1 MGRTAYLGLG
11 PPDWNNDR
19 VRRVVVLVALV
30 FAALAAVV
38 PVARAAQSSS
48 LNTRLARALAVPNV
62 SSSSSAAIAIDL
74 RTREIVFQRNPNLAL
89 VPASNEKLAITYA
102 ALAAFGPS
110 FHIPTDLLGRG
121 ELREGVWHGDLILKG
136 YGDPTLSTDDL
147 RYLARE
153 VRVAGIRRVTGR
165 VVGDESYF
173 DSRRIG
179 PGWKSWYYI
188 NESPPL
194 SALAVDRGR
203 YRGVFA
209 PDPALAA
216 AAILRTE
223 LKRLHVRVAGT
234 AVRGHAQDDAWPL
247 ATSLSPPLHAILRF
261 MNRESDNFTSEL
273 LLKQLGT
280 LEGFRGTTARGGR
293 IVRRTLGDDGI
304 PVIGVRIA
312 DGSGLSRS
320 NRLTAKAL
328 ITLLQIAWEDLELR
342 APFIDSLAVAGR
354 NGTLRDRMRRWPVA
368 GRVLAKTGTTSI
380 ASALSGF
387 VGRFAFVVLH
397 NGRPVSHFWARR
409 AQDRFAAV
417 LASPTPGPDLS
428 AARADRS
435 R

>member
-19 VRRVVVLVALV
+19 VRRIAVLVALV
-30 FAALAAVV
+30 VAALGAVF
-38 PVARAAQSSS
+38 PVTARAAQGES
-48 LNTRLARALAVPNV
+48 LYTRLARALAVPHV
-62 SSSSSAAIAIDL
+62 SNSSSAAIAIDL
-74 RTREIVFQRNPNLAL
+74 STGEIVFQRNANLAL
-89 VPASNEKLAITYA
+89 VPASNEKLAVTYA

-110 FHIPTDLLGRG
+110 LRIPTDLFGQG
-121 ELREGVWHGDLILKG
+121 ELRDGVWHGDLVLKG

-153 VRVAGIRRVTGR
+153 VRAAGIRRVTGR
-165 VVGDESYF
+165 IVGDESYF
-173 DSRRIG
+173 DSRRVG
-179 PGWKSWYYI
+179 PGWKSWYYV

-194 SALAVDRGR
+194 SALTVDRGR
-203 YRGVFA
+203 YRGIYA

-216 AAILRTE
+216 ATMLRSE
-223 LKRLHVRVAGT
+223 LRRLHVRVAGA
-234 AVRGHAQDDAWPL
+234 AVKGAADVDAWPL
-247 ATSLSPPLHAILRF
+247 ATTLSPPLHAILRF

-280 LEGFRGTTARGGR
+280 LEGLRGTTARGGS
-293 IVRRTLGDDGI
+293 IVRRTLGEIGI
-304 PVIGVRIA
+304 PMVGVRIA

-320 NRLTAKAL
+320 NRLTARAL
-328 ITLLQIAWEDLELR
+328 ITLLRIAWEDVELR
-342 APFIDSLAVAGR
+342 TPFIESLAVAGR

-387 VGRFAFVVLH
+387 VNRRFAFVVLQ
-397 NGRPVSHFWARR
+397 NGRPISHFWARR

-417 LASPTPGPDLS
+417 LASAYRPLT
-428 AARADRS
+428 
-435 R
+435 